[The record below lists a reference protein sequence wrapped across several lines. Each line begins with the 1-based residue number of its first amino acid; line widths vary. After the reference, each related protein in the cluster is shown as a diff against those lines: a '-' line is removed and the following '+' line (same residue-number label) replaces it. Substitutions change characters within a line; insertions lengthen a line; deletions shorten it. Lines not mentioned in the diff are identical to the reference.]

1 VAGSDA
7 TADAAAVALATHPPA
22 PEADPV
28 EAAAVVP
35 SDDPLAGIAASVL
48 TAPPLRMPVLYGDS
62 DGLPE
67 TTEEA
72 LDRLAPRGGGGP
84 ADAEVYRVGDV
95 GLPQGLGARDVEGDS
110 PAALA
115 NEIDR
120 LRQQLTGADPAHL
133 LLASGDEPAF
143 AMPAAAWAARSGD
156 PVLFTEGDSIPKETA
171 QALERHQGVPVYAL
185 GPESA
190 ISAEALREAERSS
203 PGIQRIVDGED
214 PVTNAIGFARYVD
227 TGFGWNINDPGHG
240 LVVANANRPGDAAAA
255 AGLSASGKW
264 GPLVLVEDPNVL
276 PDPLRQFLLDIKPGY
291 QDDPTRALYNHL
303 WLIGDESAISAA
315 VQAEID
321 ELAELVQVGGGGGGG
336 AQPAPPLPGAA
347 PVPGGGGGLGTGPEQ
362 EPPPDAG
369 QKGGGGTG
377 GGAGQGGQ
385 GSGGQGANP

>member
-1 VAGSDA
+1 
-7 TADAAAVALATHPPA
+7 
-22 PEADPV
+22 
-28 EAAAVVP
+28 
-35 SDDPLAGIAASVL
+35 
-48 TAPPLRMPVLYGDS
+48 
-62 DGLPE
+62 
-67 TTEEA
+67 
-72 LDRLAPRGGGGP
+72 
-84 ADAEVYRVGDV
+84 
-95 GLPQGLGARDVEGDS
+95 
-110 PAALA
+110 
-115 NEIDR
+115 
-120 LRQQLTGADPAHL
+120 
-133 LLASGDEPAF
+133 
-143 AMPAAAWAARSGD
+143 
-156 PVLFTEGDSIPKETA
+156 
-171 QALERHQGVPVYAL
+171 
-185 GPESA
+185 
-190 ISAEALREAERSS
+190 
-203 PGIQRIVDGED
+203 
-214 PVTNAIGFARYVD
+214 VTNAIGFARYVD